1 MHASPQPT
9 RHAAHEPPRPVSL
22 PSLGRLRMLAAPLA
36 AALLT
41 LTPSPAGAP
50 AALAA
55 GAARA
60 TPTTAAARTS
70 TTVPRATPAVAPR
83 ATQTVAPRTT
93 LPTVEGQVMCVTCK
107 IPLSVADSPQ
117 ANRERAFIQG
127 LIDEGHT
134 DGQVKRALV
143 FQYGPAVLD
152 LPASHGF
159 DLTVYVVPLVV
170 LLALLAT
177 IAVILPRWR
186 RRARAAQAA
195 RAAEEIPSPGALST
209 ADAARLEADMARF
222 D

>member
-1 MHASPQPT
+1 
-9 RHAAHEPPRPVSL
+9 
-22 PSLGRLRMLAAPLA
+22 MLATTVLALPLS
-36 AALLT
+36 L
-41 LTPSPAGAP
+41 AGVP
-50 AALAA
+50 AALGAGVAHTTPMVAA
-55 GAARA
+55 HM
-60 TPTTAAARTS
+60 TSMHTTSALT
-70 TTVPRATPAVAPR
+70 
-83 ATQTVAPRTT
+83 PRTT

-127 LIDEGHT
+127 LIDQGRN
-134 DGQVKRALV
+134 DGQIKRELV
-143 FQYGPAVLD
+143 YQYGPAVLD

-159 DLTVYVVPLVV
+159 DLTVYVVPVVV
-170 LLALLAT
+170 LLGLLAT